1 MYQYFVTEQEKIRAD
16 EIKSKVYREPVS
28 LDDLRLLI
36 KSLKH
41 DIELKEIRL
50 IELDKTIARDKFDLL
65 NDNDHSFLGLVSKG
79 LLALSTGAGHM
90 SMGAIKY
97 NISTIRNLITKY
109 ETILHEWESDPEAK
123 KRHDD
128 KLVEIKNILKE
139 QGYYIK

>member
-1 MYQYFVTEQEKIRAD
+1 MYKYFVTEQEKIRAD
-16 EIKSKVYREPVS
+16 EIKSKVYSEPVS

-79 LLALSTGAGHM
+79 LLALSTGAGHI
-90 SMGAIKY
+90 SVGAIKY
-97 NISTIRNLITKY
+97 SISATRNLITKY
-109 ETILHEWESDPEAK
+109 EALLHEWESDPEAK

-128 KLVEIKNILKE
+128 ELDKLVEIKNILKE
-139 QGYYIK
+139 Q